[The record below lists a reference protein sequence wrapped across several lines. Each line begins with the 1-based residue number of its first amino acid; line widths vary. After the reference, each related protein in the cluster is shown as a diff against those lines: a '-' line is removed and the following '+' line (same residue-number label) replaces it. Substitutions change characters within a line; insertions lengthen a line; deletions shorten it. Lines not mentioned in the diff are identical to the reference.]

1 MQEHFSVY
9 RDIGARTDGEI
20 YIGVVGPVRTGKSTF
35 IKRFMDLLVLPGIAE
50 PRYREQARD
59 ELPQSAAGKTI
70 MTTEPKFIPKEA
82 VTITVGD
89 GIEMKVRMIDC
100 VGYMVAGAVG
110 HMEGEQERLVK
121 TPWFDYEIPFTRA
134 AEIGTRKVI
143 ADHSTIGVVIT
154 SDGSFTD
161 IPREEYAI
169 PEARTIEELKALK
182 KPFVV
187 VLNSS
192 FPYSEGTRELA
203 ASLSR
208 QYGVT
213 VLPVNCEQLKKEDI
227 DLILEQ
233 VLLEFPISTI
243 EFDLPK
249 WIETLDNQHWLKQA
263 VIETIRENLHH
274 MNCLRDVRSQNFTTN
289 EYMKSMRLKSVAM
302 DTGRVQMVTEFDDT
316 YYYQILSQMTGM
328 DIQNEY
334 QLIALLHELG
344 TSKGAYDKVGD
355 AISQVEM
362 KGYGVVTPNQAQI
375 QVEEPVLIRH
385 GGKYGVKIRAQAPS
399 IHMIK
404 ANVETEI
411 APIVGTEEQARDLID
426 YINREAAGAE
436 GAIWKVNIFGKTLE
450 QLVEEGIQ
458 TKTSR
463 MSEESQ
469 LKLQDTM
476 EKIINDGNGGL
487 VCIII

>member
-1 MQEHFSVY
+1 MQEHFSIY

-35 IKRFMDLLVLPGIAE
+35 IKRFMDLLVLPGILE
-50 PRYREQARD
+50 PKYREQARD

-89 GIEMKVRMIDC
+89 SMNLKVRMIDC
-100 VGYMVAGAVG
+100 VGYMVAGAAG
-110 HMEGEQERLVK
+110 HMEGNQERLVK
-121 TPWFDYEIPFTRA
+121 TPWFDYEIPFTKA

-143 ADHSTIGVVIT
+143 ADHSTIGIVIT

-169 PEARTIEELKALK
+169 PEARTIEELKAIN

-192 FPYSEGTRELA
+192 FPYSESVVALA
-203 ASLSR
+203 NSMSE

-213 VLPVNCEQLKKEDI
+213 VLPMNCEQLKKEDI
-227 DLILEQ
+227 YNILKNI
-233 VLLEFPISTI
+233 LLEFPISTI
-243 EFDLPK
+243 EFHLPK

-263 VIETIRENLHH
+263 VVETIRENLHQ
-274 MNCLRDVRSQNFTTN
+274 MTYIRDLKKRDFITN
-289 EYMKSMRLKSVAM
+289 EYITHMDLKAVSM
-302 DTGRVQMVTEFDDT
+302 DNGNVQIHMEFDDN

-328 DIQNEY
+328 DIKNEY
-334 QLIALLHELG
+334 QLIGLLRELG
-344 TSKGAYDKVGD
+344 TSKVEYEKVGD
-355 AISQVEM
+355 AISQVEQ

-375 QVEEPVLIRH
+375 QVEEPVLIKH
-385 GGKYGVKIRAQAPS
+385 GSKYGVKIRAQAPS
-399 IHMIK
+399 IHLIK

-411 APIVGTEEQARDLID
+411 APIVGTEEQARDLIQ
-426 YINREAAGAE
+426 YINQESERSDGE
-436 GAIWKVNIFGKTLE
+436 IWKVNIFGKTLE

-463 MSEESQ
+463 MSDESQ

>member
-1 MQEHFSVY
+1 MQEHFSIY

-35 IKRFMDLLVLPGIAE
+35 IKRFMDLLVLPGIQE
-50 PRYREQARD
+50 PKYREQARD

-89 GIEMKVRMIDC
+89 SMNLKVRMIDC
-100 VGYMVAGAVG
+100 VGYMVAGAAG
-110 HMEGEQERLVK
+110 HMEGDQERLVK
-121 TPWFDYEIPFTRA
+121 TPWFDYEIPFTKA

-143 ADHSTIGVVIT
+143 ADHSTIGIVIT

-169 PEARTIEELKALK
+169 PETRTIEELKALN

-192 FPYSEGTRELA
+192 FPYSESVVALA
-203 ASLSR
+203 NSMSE

-213 VLPVNCEQLKKEDI
+213 VLPMNCEQLKKDDI
-227 DLILEQ
+227 DNILKNI
-233 VLLEFPISTI
+233 LMEFPISTI
-243 EFDLPK
+243 EFHLPK

-274 MNCLRDVRSQNFTTN
+274 MTYIRDVKEQDFITN
-289 EYMKSMRLKSVAM
+289 EYMKHMDLKSISM
-302 DTGRVQMVTEFDDT
+302 DTGKVQIAMEFDDN

-328 DIQNEY
+328 EIKNEY
-334 QLIALLHELG
+334 QLIGLLRELG
-344 TSKGAYDKVGD
+344 TSKVEYEKVGD
-355 AISQVEM
+355 AICQVEQ

-375 QVEEPVLIRH
+375 QVEEPVLIKH
-385 GGKYGVKIRAQAPS
+385 GSKYGVKIRAQAPS
-399 IHMIK
+399 IHLIK

-411 APIVGTEEQARDLID
+411 APIVGTEEQARDLIQ
-426 YINREAAGAE
+426 YINQESERADGE
-436 GAIWKVNIFGKTLE
+436 IWKVNIFGKTLE

-463 MSEESQ
+463 MSDESQ

>member
-50 PRYREQARD
+50 PKYREQTRD

-121 TPWFDYEIPFTRA
+121 TPWFDYEIPFTKA

-161 IPREEYAI
+161 IPRAEYAM
-169 PEARTIEELKALK
+169 PEARTIEELKALH

-192 FPYSEGTRELA
+192 FPYSDATKELA
-203 ASLSR
+203 DSMSKE
-208 QYGVT
+208 YGVA
-213 VLPVNCEQLKKEDI
+213 VLPLNCEQLKKDDI

-274 MNCLRDVRSQNFTTN
+274 LNYLRDVRNQNFATN
-289 EYMKSMRLKSVAM
+289 EYMKNMRLKSVAM
-302 DTGRVQMVTEFDDT
+302 DTGRVQVVTEFDDT

-328 DIQNEY
+328 NIQNEY
-334 QLIALLHELG
+334 QLIGILRELG
-344 TSKGAYDKVGD
+344 TSKEEYEKVGD
-355 AISQVEM
+355 AMTQVEM

-375 QVEEPVLIRH
+375 QVEEPVLIKH
-385 GGKYGVKIRAQAPS
+385 GGKYGVKIKAQAPS
-399 IHMIK
+399 IHLIK
-404 ANVETEI
+404 ATVETEI
-411 APIVGTEEQARDLID
+411 APIVGTEEQARDLIE
-426 YINREAAGAE
+426 YINQEAAGAE
-436 GAIWKVNIFGKTLE
+436 GEIWKVNIFGKTLE

>member
-50 PRYREQARD
+50 PKYREQARD

-100 VGYMVAGAVG
+100 VGYMVAGAAG

-121 TPWFDYEIPFTRA
+121 TPWFDYELPFTKA

-161 IPREEYAI
+161 IPREEYAV
-169 PEARTIEELKALK
+169 PEARTIEELKALH

-192 FPYSEGTRELA
+192 FPYSDATKELA
-203 ASLSR
+203 DSMSKE
-208 QYGVT
+208 YGVA
-213 VLPVNCEQLKKEDI
+213 VLPLNCEQLKKDDI

-274 MNCLRDVRSQNFTTN
+274 LNYLRDVRNQNFATN
-289 EYMKSMRLKSVAM
+289 EYMKNMRLKSVAM
-302 DTGRVQMVTEFDDT
+302 DTGRVQVVTEFDDT

-328 DIQNEY
+328 NIQNEY
-334 QLIALLHELG
+334 QLIGILRELG
-344 TSKGAYDKVGD
+344 TSKGEYEKVGD
-355 AISQVEM
+355 AMTQVEM

-375 QVEEPVLIRH
+375 QVEEPVLIKH
-385 GGKYGVKIRAQAPS
+385 GGKYGVKIKAQAPS

-404 ANVETEI
+404 ATVETEI
-411 APIVGTEEQARDLID
+411 APIVGTEEQARDLIE
-426 YINREAAGAE
+426 YINQEAAGAE
-436 GAIWKVNIFGKTLE
+436 GEIWKVNIFGKTLE

>member
-50 PRYREQARD
+50 PKYREQARD

-121 TPWFDYEIPFTRA
+121 TPWFDYEIPFTKA

-161 IPREEYAI
+161 IPRAEYAM
-169 PEARTIEELKALK
+169 PEARTIEELKALH

-192 FPYSEGTRELA
+192 FPYSDATKELA
-203 ASLSR
+203 DSMSKE
-208 QYGVT
+208 YGVA
-213 VLPVNCEQLKKEDI
+213 VLPLNCEQLKKDDI

-274 MNCLRDVRSQNFTTN
+274 LNYLRDVRNQNFATN
-289 EYMKSMRLKSVAM
+289 EYMKNMRLKSVAM
-302 DTGRVQMVTEFDDT
+302 DTGRVQVVTEFDDT

-328 DIQNEY
+328 NIQNEY
-334 QLIALLHELG
+334 QLIGILRELG
-344 TSKGAYDKVGD
+344 TSKEEYEKVGD
-355 AISQVEM
+355 AMTQVEM

-375 QVEEPVLIRH
+375 QVEEPVLIKH
-385 GGKYGVKIRAQAPS
+385 GGKYGVKIKAQAPS
-399 IHMIK
+399 IHLIK
-404 ANVETEI
+404 ATVETEI
-411 APIVGTEEQARDLID
+411 APIVGTEEQARDLIE
-426 YINREAAGAE
+426 YINQEAAGAE
-436 GAIWKVNIFGKTLE
+436 GEIWKVNIFGKTLE